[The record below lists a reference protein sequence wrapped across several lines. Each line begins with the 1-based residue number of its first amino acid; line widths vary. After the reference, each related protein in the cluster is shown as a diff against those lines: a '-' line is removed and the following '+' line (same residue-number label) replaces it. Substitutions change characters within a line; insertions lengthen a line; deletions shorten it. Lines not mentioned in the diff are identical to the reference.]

1 MSFYKE
7 LNDINTDFSEYQ
19 EIPLSDMEKKRIMKG
34 FKKKIK
40 PGKKKKWLGASVAII
55 AAFVLSLS
63 LTLDKG
69 TIASMPFVGGI
80 VEKYKN
86 QNETLD
92 YSSYKTAIG
101 DTAEN
106 ARGKLTLNEVMLDD
120 QQLVLSATFEP
131 ADGVRFDYQTFL
143 APKVKINGQDFSVTT
158 GGESIELNDDMF
170 TVYNNINLSKTIE
183 TEDVH
188 IEISYATWQHKLQ
201 DFEVIEQPWTFDVQ
215 VSQANLLAEKKV
227 FELNKLITL
236 NNGEIVTIEKVVS
249 TPISTTVYYDLSQS
263 KSEKIYF
270 LIQSEEGKTER
281 FSEAF
286 TSNDNVGDVSYVRF
300 NGFTFE
306 NTKYYLVAY
315 DDFLPEGK
323 QLNESPIP
331 IN

>member
-1 MSFYKE
+1 MSIYKD
-7 LNDINTDFSEYQ
+7 LNDINTDISEFQ
-19 EIPLSDMEKKRIMKG
+19 EIPLSDIEKKRIMKG
-34 FKKKIK
+34 FKKKITPRK
-40 PGKKKKWLGASVAII
+40 QKKKWLGASVAII
-55 AAFVLSLS
+55 ACVLSLS

-80 VEKYKN
+80 VEKYIN

-101 DTAEN
+101 ETAEN
-106 ARGKLTLNEVMLDD
+106 VRGKLTLNEVMLDD
-120 QQLVLSATFEP
+120 QRLILSATFEP
-131 ADGVRFDYQTFL
+131 ANGVKFDYETFL

-170 TVYNNINLSKTIE
+170 TIYNDIDLSKTIE

-188 IEISYATWQHKLQ
+188 IEISYDTWRHKLQ
-201 DFEVIEQPWTFDVQ
+201 DFEIIEQPWTFDVQ

-236 NNGEIVTIEKVVS
+236 NNGEKVTIEKVVS

-263 KSEKIYF
+263 KSENIYF
-270 LIQSEEGKTER
+270 RIKSEEGKTEQ
-281 FSEAF
+281 FSSTV
-286 TSNDNVGDVSYVRF
+286 TSNDNLGDVSFVRF

-306 NTKYYLVAY
+306 DINYYLVAF
-315 DDFLPEGK
+315 DSEGN
-323 QLNESPIP
+323 QLYESPIP